1 MSMYPSTYRKLLP
14 HWALRFAFFLLGI
27 VLFYAPFALGTK
39 LFLWLID
46 KPHLGD
52 AHSICL
58 RMPIQW
64 LAQPWMYSTI
74 FSNPTYMFTILFL
87 PIVSLIF
94 APLFCGW
101 MCPAGLM
108 TEFLS
113 RLIPP
118 RFQIDLSGKTNGVSV
133 RYGFML
139 GMMGVALIGG
149 NACCSFCNFTHAQNI
164 ISAIFGDFLGI
175 SYLASFSIVSFVL
188 WFIVMGLFTKGGRG
202 WCNYLCPA
210 GALMGLAH
218 SIGVKLKIGWLIKID
233 RSTCT
238 DCGHCVSNCPA
249 WAIAREKEK
258 PIEINYHACTG
269 CMDCVRACPLKSISY
284 GLAGKGQA

>member
-14 HWALRFAFFLLGI
+14 HWAKRFAFFVLGV
-27 VLFYAPFALGTK
+27 VLFYAPFAVGTR
-39 LFLWLID
+39 LFLQLID

-64 LAQPWMYSTI
+64 LAQPWMYGTL
-74 FSNPTYMFTILFL
+74 FSNPTYLFTILFL
-87 PIVSLIF
+87 PLVALIF

-101 MCPAGLM
+101 MCPAGQM

-113 RLIPP
+113 RLVPP
-118 RFQIDLSGKTNGVSV
+118 RFQIDLSGKLNGVSV
-133 RYGFML
+133 RYGFTL
-139 GMMGVALIGG
+139 GMMGVALVGG

-164 ISAIFGDFLGI
+164 INAMFGDFLGI
-175 SYLASFSIVSFVL
+175 TYLASFSIVSFVL

-202 WCNYLCPA
+202 WCNFLCPA

-218 SIGVKLKIGWLIKID
+218 WIGTKFKIGWLVKID
-233 RSTCT
+233 RATCT
-238 DCGHCVSNCPA
+238 DCEHCVTNCPA

-258 PIEINYHACTG
+258 PIKINYHACTA
-269 CMDCVRACPLKSISY
+269 CMDCARACPLKAISY
-284 GLAGKGQA
+284 GLAGKAQA